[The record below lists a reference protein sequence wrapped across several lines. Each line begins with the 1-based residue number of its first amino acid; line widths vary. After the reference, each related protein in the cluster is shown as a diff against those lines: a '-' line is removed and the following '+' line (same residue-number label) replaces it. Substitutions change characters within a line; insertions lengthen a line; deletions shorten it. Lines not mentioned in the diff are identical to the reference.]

1 MEKRKVVTIE
11 DALMFSNLGLA
22 LTVKNGLII
31 STLSK

>member
-1 MEKRKVVTIE
+1 MGKRKIVTIE